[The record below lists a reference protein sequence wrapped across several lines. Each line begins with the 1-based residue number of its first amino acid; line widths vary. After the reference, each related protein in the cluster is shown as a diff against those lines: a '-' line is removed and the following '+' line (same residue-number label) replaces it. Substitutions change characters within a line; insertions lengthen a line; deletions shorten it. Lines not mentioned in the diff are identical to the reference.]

1 MNNIEVSYI
10 SLILHYDALHFYLMQ
25 GLFCVA
31 LPTQMKW
38 LLDKA
43 YDL

>member
-25 GLFCVA
+25 GLRSI
-31 LPTQMKW
+31 
-38 LLDKA
+38 A
-43 YDL
+43 YSNEIAT